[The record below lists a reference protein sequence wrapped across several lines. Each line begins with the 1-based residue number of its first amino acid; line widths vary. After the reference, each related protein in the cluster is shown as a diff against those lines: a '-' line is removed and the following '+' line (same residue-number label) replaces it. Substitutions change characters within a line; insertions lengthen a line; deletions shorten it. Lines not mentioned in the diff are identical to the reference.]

1 MLIRGLTLAKITCN
15 VRIACYASN
24 VCYTGNTCYTS
35 NAHATRIGAR
45 AQLSIGRRGCF
56 YWHTCYCFIL
66 LCLIL
71 LCLILLCL
79 IPKGYRDAQCAWTN
93 DVATSTPPE
102 PIIPSPGFDFASPL
116 AALSSPAPA
125 PRASLVIYAPRRGL
139 LEVWRAPY
147 GARIHAFS
155 VGGGCLLLT
164 PPPPLL
170 AKEAVQANH
179 QDGGGG
185 GGGRVGVCRPQP
197 EHGRCFVVQPSGALL
212 AVAIPHSCAEPIPQ
226 KAPQAAR
233 IATATTETTRETGSP
248 LKGQPRG
255 DSQQPQGSPSRACPP
270 LTTVTCSPG
279 RGPAGSPARSPRV
292 TSCQEDKRPGTPELS
307 DLVRNITDQLPN
319 LSLPE
324 SWSQIQP
331 QPQPQSTV
339 ATEAAASPQLSN
351 VYTHAVSSDPSPS
364 SHSAIGSA
372 LPPTSLLDPAVPT
385 QLDPDGSPSADR
397 IPKPQPGLAASPSD
411 TSQLNSDL
419 MQRDA
424 VAGAQSVDREV
435 DGTGADED
443 GADGNGAD
451 EDGAVGTDAD
461 EDGADGDLLMWQRE
475 QMGKEPEDG
484 MPTRGSLV
492 HSRWIPMN

>member
-1 MLIRGLTLAKITCN
+1 M
-15 VRIACYASN
+15 
-24 VCYTGNTCYTS
+24 
-35 NAHATRIGAR
+35 
-45 AQLSIGRRGCF
+45 
-56 YWHTCYCFIL
+56 
-66 LCLIL
+66 
-71 LCLILLCL
+71 
-79 IPKGYRDAQCAWTN
+79 
-93 DVATSTPPE
+93 
-102 PIIPSPGFDFASPL
+102 
-116 AALSSPAPA
+116 
-125 PRASLVIYAPRRGL
+125 
-139 LEVWRAPY
+139 
-147 GARIHAFS
+147 
-155 VGGGCLLLT
+155 
-164 PPPPLL
+164 
-170 AKEAVQANH
+170 
-179 QDGGGG
+179 
-185 GGGRVGVCRPQP
+185 
-197 EHGRCFVVQPSGALL
+197 
-212 AVAIPHSCAEPIPQ
+212 
-226 KAPQAAR
+226 
-233 IATATTETTRETGSP
+233 
-248 LKGQPRG
+248 
-255 DSQQPQGSPSRACPP
+255 
-270 LTTVTCSPG
+270 
-279 RGPAGSPARSPRV
+279 

-461 EDGADGDLLMWQRE
+461 EDGADGDCADVAEGADGKGAGGWDADEGFTCPLALDPDELDAELDAELDEALGRE
-475 QMGKEPEDG
+475 G
-484 MPTRGSLV
+484 
-492 HSRWIPMN
+492 RW